1 MAVHLCCMQFWSLLF
16 IHVLTI
22 GSWLSG
28 SSKEWQSFEE
38 IFGRVLY
45 TNKYTLDEICNKEP
59 NKRITDMQETNI
71 SNLENADFKKGI
83 SKPWDNCLFVTI
95 TKQLKL
101 MCDKAD

>member
-1 MAVHLCCMQFWSLLF
+1 MKSVIKNQINELL
-16 IHVLTI
+16 
-22 GSWLSG
+22 
-28 SSKEWQSFEE
+28 
-38 IFGRVLY
+38 
-45 TNKYTLDEICNKEP
+45 IC
-59 NKRITDMQETNI
+59 RRQLNI